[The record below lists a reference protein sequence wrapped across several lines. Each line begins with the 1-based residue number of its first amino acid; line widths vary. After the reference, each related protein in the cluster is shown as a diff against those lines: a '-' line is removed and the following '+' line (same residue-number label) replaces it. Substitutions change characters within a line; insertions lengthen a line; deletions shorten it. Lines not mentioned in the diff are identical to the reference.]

1 MAEKLA
7 GAAPSVTAPKQS
19 RPEQQR
25 RGRLF
30 LSVYVSVILLATAG
44 FTGLAVFVRQQDV
57 ITNFD
62 APVAQAIQSINLPVV
77 SWILVHMSDLGWAP
91 LDIICVAGIAVTLF
105 ALRLRLEAV
114 LVVVAT
120 LAAGELGTLAKGFV
134 QRARPTASFV
144 HLAGHLADFSFPS
157 GHVIFATVL
166 FGTTFAVVWIVWA
179 SSLLR
184 NAVLV
189 LLAAL
194 VLLMGPSRIY
204 LGEHWP
210 TDVIGA
216 YCLGGLCL
224 AVTVEVLLA
233 LRPRVGPWW
242 QGARLPPRL
251 EAALLGFRPPTPSC
265 RDTRLVRTFDRG
277 AQAIRGSDRARA
289 EHRRPG
295 DPGDRPE
302 LRLCVDRA
310 AARPLAAWPLPGDRR
325 LRHRRRHHSL
335 VVSGGPRPR
344 NQDRHAGVRGQSDL
358 SEGGRP
364 RAQPSPLPG
373 GLGPDDGDH
382 GAAQS

>member
-1 MAEKLA
+1 MAEKIA
-7 GAAPSVTAPKQS
+7 GAAAPITAPKET

-30 LSVYVSVILLATAG
+30 LSVYASVMLVATAG
-44 FTGLAVFVRQQDV
+44 FVGLAVFVNQQDV

-62 APVAQAIQSINLPVV
+62 AHVAQAIQSINLPVV
-77 SWILVHMSDLGWAP
+77 SWILFHMSDLGWAP
-91 LDIICVAGIAVTLF
+91 LDIVCVVGIAGALF

-120 LAAGELGTLAKGFV
+120 LAAGELGTLTKGIV
-134 QRARPTASFV
+134 QRARPTSSFV

-166 FGTTFAVVWIVWA
+166 FGTTFAIVWIVWS
-179 SSLLR
+179 SSLVR

-210 TDVIGA
+210 TDVLGA

-233 LRPRVGPWW
+233 LRPKVGRWW
-242 QGARLPPRL
+242 QGRD
-251 EAALLGFRPPTPSC
+251 FRRSW
-265 RDTRLVRTFDRG
+265 
-277 AQAIRGSDRARA
+277 
-289 EHRRPG
+289 RPI
-295 DPGDRPE
+295 
-302 LRLCVDRA
+302 L
-310 AARPLAAWPLPGDRR
+310 
-325 LRHRRRHHSL
+325 
-335 VVSGGPRPR
+335 
-344 NQDRHAGVRGQSDL
+344 
-358 SEGGRP
+358 
-364 RAQPSPLPG
+364 
-373 GLGPDDGDH
+373 
-382 GAAQS
+382 